1 MDSATDSC
9 SNFFFVK
16 LCGIVKFAIGKII
29 MKRFRLALAVV
40 LLTAV
45 SLQAAAKAPK
55 YVFYLIGDGMGI
67 NQAVVTEMYMRSV
80 GMGDLN
86 FRHFP
91 YVGFVTTAPSNSRV
105 TDSAAAGSALSTG
118 CKTYNG
124 AIGLDA
130 DSTIVE
136 TLAERAVRS
145 GFGAGVVSSDAV
157 NLATPSAFY
166 AHAQSRKEYE
176 KIASDLVNSKLSF
189 AAGAS
194 IMSKEKGNDYWM
206 EQARAKGFRVFGGNE
221 SYTPCKGPVLCLS
234 DDMTSSNLVY
244 AIDRKEGQTRLTDF
258 TAAAIDHL
266 YRNCRKGFF
275 LMMENAMIDH
285 ACHSRDA
292 GAMVQE
298 IIDLSG
304 TVDCVLEFYK
314 QHPDETLIVVT
325 ADHET
330 GYTMI
335 GSGKAELI
343 GCQKCSMNELTSCL
357 TEMSSGGRIPSWPEV
372 KHLLSEKLGLWDK
385 VPVSREEELVFTQLY
400 KESFLDCKSDMQKD
414 LYNSNKKLAVEAVT
428 YLAGKAGIFQSKG
441 SHSGSPVGLYVKG
454 SCAAEFMGCRDNTD
468 VPKVIAKVAKY
479 K

>member
-1 MDSATDSC
+1 MDVESFRGPDA
-9 SNFFFVK
+9 
-16 LCGIVKFAIGKII
+16 LCF
-29 MKRFRLALAVV
+29 MKRFRIALAVV
-40 LLTAV
+40 LLTAF
-45 SLQAAAKAPK
+45 SLQAVAKAPK
-55 YVFYLIGDGMGI
+55 YVIYLIGDGMGI
-67 NQAVVTEMYMRSV
+67 NQAVATEMYMHSV

-91 YVGFVTTAPSNSRV
+91 YSGYITTSPANSRV

-118 CKTYNG
+118 SKTYNG

-130 DSTIVE
+130 DSTAVE
-136 TLAERAVRS
+136 TLAERAARS
-145 GFGAGVVSSDAV
+145 GYGTGVVSSDAV

-166 AHAQSRKEYE
+166 AHAKSRKDYD
-176 KIASDLVNSKLSF
+176 KIASDLVNSKLNF

-194 IMSKEKGNDYWM
+194 ILSKDKDYDYWM
-206 EQARAKGFRVFGGNE
+206 EQARANGFRVFGGKE
-221 SYTPCKGPVLCLS
+221 SYAPCEGRVLCLS
-234 DDMTSSNLVY
+234 DDLTSSNLVY

-258 TAAAIDHL
+258 ASAAIDHL

-275 LMMENAMIDH
+275 LMVENAMIDH

-298 IIDLSG
+298 IIDFSQ
-304 TVDCVLEFYK
+304 TVDCVLEFYE
-314 QHPDETLIVVT
+314 QHPDETLVIVT

-335 GSGKAELI
+335 GNGEAELV

-357 TEMSSGGRIPSWPEV
+357 TEMGAGDRIPGWPEV
-372 KHLLSEKLGLWDK
+372 KQLLSDKLGLWDK
-385 VPVSREEELVFTQLY
+385 VPVSKEEELVFTQLY
-400 KESFLDCKSDMQKD
+400 KESFLDCKSDLQKD
-414 LYNSNKKLAVEAVT
+414 LYNSNKKLAVEAVN
-428 YLAGKAGIFQSKG
+428 YLAGKTGIYQYKG

-454 SCAAEFMGCRDNTD
+454 ACAAEFMVCKDNTD